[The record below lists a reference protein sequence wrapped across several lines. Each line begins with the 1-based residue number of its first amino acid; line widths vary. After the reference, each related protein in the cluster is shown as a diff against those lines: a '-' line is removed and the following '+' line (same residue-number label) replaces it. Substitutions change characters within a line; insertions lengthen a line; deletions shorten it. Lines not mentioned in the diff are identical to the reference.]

1 MSRASSTPEMIST
14 RQHAAARTHCTNA
27 WEWRASRN
35 ALVAPTRTLS
45 VTICCVARWNRR
57 RTCIVSA
64 MESGVRNP
72 DPKTPSPKRVTPR
85 ASWRAR
91 RRPPW
96 SRAIL
101 SRTELEPISTAANVG
116 MVKAHSLHAR
126 GQFVTA
132 GGSSLGGVCGEPGY
146 AADSIRS
153 TSVGLFVLTL
163 RDSAEIGT
171 GFTTGWIVGEAGIG
185 ATAYRN
191 LLPVRLWSTATSED

>member
-1 MSRASSTPEMIST
+1 MSRASSTPEIIST
-14 RQHAAARTHCTNA
+14 RQPVADRTHCRNA
-27 WEWRASRN
+27 WELRASRN
-35 ALVAPTRTLS
+35 GLVATTRTLS

-57 RTCIVSA
+57 RTFTVSA

-72 DPKTPSPKRVTPR
+72 EPNTPSPKRVTSR
-85 ASWRAR
+85 SSWRAR
-91 RRPPW
+91 RRPAC
-96 SRAIL
+96 SRAIF

-116 MVKAHSLHAR
+116 MAKAHSLHAR

-132 GGSSLGGVCGEPGY
+132 RGSVVGSVACEDSY

-163 RDSAEIGT
+163 RDCSEEMGT
-171 GFTTGWIVGEAGIG
+171 GFTTGWIVGEAEIA

-191 LLPVRLWSTATSED
+191 LLPVRL